1 MDGAGQDIWDGDA
14 SFKLSLILGDNISS
28 THQRTSTYMSICLT
42 MQNAMDVM
50 GMSMDDKDSVLGL
63 VAGILHLGNI
73 SFTENG
79 NYAEIEDQGCKT

>member
-1 MDGAGQDIWDGDA
+1 
-14 SFKLSLILGDNISS
+14 
-28 THQRTSTYMSICLT
+28 
-42 MQNAMDVM
+42 MDVM

-79 NYAEIEDQGCKT
+79 YYAEIEDQGCKT

>member
-1 MDGAGQDIWDGDA
+1 
-14 SFKLSLILGDNISS
+14 
-28 THQRTSTYMSICLT
+28 
-42 MQNAMDVM
+42 MDVM

-79 NYAEIEDQGCKT
+79 NYAEIEDQGCKSQMCINGFCWPWF